1 MILGTSVERIKEI
14 SKKKKRS
21 SRLGRYG
28 RVKEFQTPHISKAI
42 WNAYI

>member
-14 SKKKKRS
+14 SKKKRS